1 MSKKSNF
8 NIGSVVIL
16 ILLLQLVK
24 QCHNRD
30 WLNQSKQNKTLI
42 EQKHKI
48 NTEHMK
54 RLIEKLK
61 KEGKIKEKNFERKKP
76 INPNK

>member
-8 NIGSVVIL
+8 NIVSVVIL

-30 WLNQSKQNKTLI
+30 WLNQSKPNKTLL
-42 EQKHKI
+42 EQKNKM

>member
-8 NIGSVVIL
+8 NIVSVVIL

-30 WLNQSKQNKTLI
+30 WLNQSKPNKTLI
-42 EQKHKI
+42 EQKNKM